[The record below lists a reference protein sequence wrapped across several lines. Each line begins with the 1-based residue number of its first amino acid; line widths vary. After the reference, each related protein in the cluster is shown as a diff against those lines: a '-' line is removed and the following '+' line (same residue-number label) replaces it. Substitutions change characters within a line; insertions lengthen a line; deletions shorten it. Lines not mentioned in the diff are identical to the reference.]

1 MIILFLSGCQ
11 SSKITRAI
19 PNYVV
24 RVVPPL
30 AVYNRLPYATEVRC
44 EAAALHMRIE
54 AGERAHCYTLALPQ
68 PHRLQ
73 LAMHYMGLQWTG
85 SFTLSPG
92 QFFHITAH
100 QPSSSSSAR
109 FRPQLDIGLSNVTLL
124 IGSSA
129 LRIQPIHLD
138 IKVSL

>member
-1 MIILFLSGCQ
+1 MIILSLSGCQ

-92 QFFHITAH
+92 QFFHITTVCSSSTHHHHH
-100 QPSSSSSAR
+100 QP
-109 FRPQLDIGLSNVTLL
+109 
-124 IGSSA
+124 
-129 LRIQPIHLD
+129 
-138 IKVSL
+138 VSVHNWT